1 MADET
6 KGADD
11 NICDESFLASLV
23 AQLNDV
29 DSLRKTILDIP
40 PAKRMDV
47 ISLGKHDGKT
57 LMYHA
62 VEQKC
67 TSALQLLAEFVC
79 DPNVKC
85 TEKEF
90 TCLHAAV
97 ILGEEHTC
105 KILVN
110 AFGNIDE
117 ADKEGKIP
125 NEMHPTDPYGWGTK
139 LKTLANNFKLWMQEQ
154 MTATIDIQEA
164 QNFRRSF
171 DFFDKSGDGL
181 IQKSEMRQLLFSLV
195 EDVPTEAELQKF
207 YGWFDQDNDG
217 MINWKEFL
225 CAVVSG
231 FQKDEKLRMKRKKR
245 KGKKGKKKKG
255 KRGKK

>member
-1 MADET
+1 
-6 KGADD
+6 
-11 NICDESFLASLV
+11 
-23 AQLNDV
+23 
-29 DSLRKTILDIP
+29 
-40 PAKRMDV
+40 MDV
-47 ISLGKHDGKT
+47 ISLGKHNGKT

-62 VEQKC
+62 VEQRC
-67 TSALQLLAEFVC
+67 TSALELLAEFVC

-97 ILGEEHTC
+97 MLGEKDTC

-110 AFGNIDE
+110 AFGSIHE
-117 ADKEGKIP
+117 VDKEGRIP
-125 NEMHPTDPYGWGTK
+125 NEMHPTDPYGWETK
-139 LKTLANNFKLWMQEQ
+139 LKDLSNNFRQWMLEQ
-154 MTATIDIQEA
+154 MKITIDIQEA
-164 QNFRRSF
+164 QDFRRSF
-171 DFFDKSGDGL
+171 DVFDKSGDGL

-195 EDVPTEAELQKF
+195 DDVPTEAELRKF

-225 CAVVSG
+225 CAVVNG
-231 FQKDEKLRMKRKKR
+231 FQQDEKLRKKRKKR
-245 KGKKGKKKKG
+245 KGKKGKKG